1 MGQRTSILLAE
12 KTLGRGVSF
21 VNKYLSFQ
29 EDNIVLVEEES
40 CPIYDTDNEEEES
53 MSVYDTDI
61 EDVIEEEEGFVG
73 KGGFGGEEDN
83 IEDVVVMANDLCSSM
98 IQTILSVDFEEDNN
112 TKSHELML
120 FGKSIIIK
128 VIKATNEFEVD
139 GRIAWVEVEGVP
151 FKLWTN
157 NTFTRIAEKQV
168 IVSEEDFKNH
178 YRAGSL
184 QVSEFHRTGGSM
196 VGLLEDCD
204 KKVGQIRIWNKS
216 NSGTR
221 KNDQL
226 RLKKQLEEIDL
237 DIDRGIGNEELVN
250 SRLAILHQ
258 IQKGLD
264 NLEIEGN
271 GSKG

>member
-1 MGQRTSILLAE
+1 MGHYSW
-12 KTLGRGVSF
+12 
-21 VNKYLSFQ
+21 
-29 EDNIVLVEEES
+29 
-40 CPIYDTDNEEEES
+40 
-53 MSVYDTDI
+53 
-61 EDVIEEEEGFVG
+61 DVIGGTSLWWDTRGGTTKVGHQRQFSFGVFNG
-73 KGGFGGEEDN
+73 KGTQPKRDVLIGFTTSCYVTNFPVLYRPRWLFLPCKQYGH
-83 IEDVVVMANDLCSSM
+83 V
-98 IQTILSVDFEEDNN
+98 VDF
-112 TKSHELML
+112 TIPVK
-120 FGKSIIIK
+120 KIK